1 MRLRVL
7 LILCLAGISAA
18 NVLAVILPPTDDTSG
33 TLTYNTAKPP
43 VVTKRSLTSL
53 NGSGTTLPISKTRN
67 AFVRFAV
74 EETGMT
80 AGTVEKARLTLYLP
94 TVTKV
99 GDLSLHLVTQDWE
112 ETFSGPTR
120 IQPVIGD
127 SFLTIPWSSVVKKQF
142 VIVDVTQQVKDWLT
156 NPGSNFGI
164 AVTSSDGLAVVTVGS
179 KEGSASGYPPL
190 LEIEGT
196 GATSAN
202 TPNAIVKRDADGNFI
217 VGAITG
223 SLVGNATSATDF
235 IGALAGDVIGTQG
248 STIVSTVGG
257 VMAASVASAANL
269 ANAATSANMANMIVK
284 RDGSGNF
291 MAGTITGTLAGNAMS
306 ATTAMVATNFTAA
319 LGGDVIGTQGSTV
332 VVAVGGVAAASVA
345 SGANL
350 GNAATSENTP
360 NTIVKRDG
368 SGNFVAGSM
377 TGTLVGNAT
386 TATSFTGVLAG
397 DVSGTQE
404 LTTVNSVGGVTAANL
419 ASGANLANAATT
431 ANTPNTIVKRDE
443 QGVVTATAF
452 VGEGS
457 GITGIPASAIL
468 SPPPGMVLIPA
479 GAFTMGNSVA
489 ADTDITDAAPVSTT
503 VSGFYMDIN
512 EVTLSQWQSVQ
523 QWGTLV
529 GGYTDLPLGNGKS
542 ATHPVQ
548 NVSWYSCVK
557 WCNARSEREGKRPVY
572 FTDDAN
578 TTVYRIGNSDVT
590 NARVNWTANGYRLP
604 TEAEWEKA
612 ARGGLD
618 GKRFPW
624 GDTISQK
631 QANYFSATASY
642 AYDFGPDGYNAI
654 GRVGGTAPATSPGG
668 SFAANGYGLN
678 DMAGNVFEWCWDW
691 YGTPYAGGTDPKGVA
706 SGSFRVARG
715 GSWFSFVDAPNPRCA
730 QRAINID
737 PANTRNVIGFR
748 TILPA
753 GL

>member
-1 MRLRVL
+1 
-7 LILCLAGISAA
+7 
-18 NVLAVILPPTDDTSG
+18 
-33 TLTYNTAKPP
+33 
-43 VVTKRSLTSL
+43 
-53 NGSGTTLPISKTRN
+53 
-67 AFVRFAV
+67 V

-80 AGTVEKARLTLYLP
+80 AATVEKARLTLYLP

-120 IQPVIGD
+120 IQPVIGT

-164 AVTSSDGLAVVTVGS
+164 AVTSPDGLAVVTVGS

-196 GATSAN
+196 GATSTN

-217 VGAITG
+217 VGTITG
-223 SLVGNATSATDF
+223 ALVGNATSATYF
-235 IGALAGDVIGTQG
+235 MGALAGDVTGTQE
-248 STIVSTVGG
+248 STTVSTVGG
-257 VMAASVASAANL
+257 VMAANVASGANL
-269 ANAATSANMANMIVK
+269 ANSATSANMANMIVK
-284 RDGSGNF
+284 RDVSGNF
-291 MAGTITGTLAGNAMS
+291 VAGTITGTLAGNAMS
-306 ATTAMVATNFTAA
+306 ATTALVATNFTAA

-404 LTTVNSVGGVTAANL
+404 LTAVNSVGGVTAANL

-457 GITGIPASAIL
+457 GITRIPASAIL
-468 SPPPGMVLIPA
+468 SPPPGMVLIPS

-489 ADTDITDAAPVSTT
+489 ADTDITDATPVSTT
-503 VSGFYMDIN
+503 VSAFYMDVN
-512 EVTLSQWQSVQ
+512 EVTYSQWYFVSS
-523 QWGTLV
+523 WAIRV
-529 GGYTDLPLGNGKS
+529 GGYTDLTLSTGYDPNWPKF
-542 ATHPVQ
+542 T
-548 NVSWYSCVK
+548 NWYECVK
-557 WCNARSEREGKRPVY
+557 WCNARSEQAGKTPVY
-572 FTDDAN
+572 YTDDAQ
-578 TTVYRIGNSDVT
+578 TVVYRTGNVNVT
-590 NARVNWTANGYRLP
+590 NVQVKRNANGYRLP

-612 ARGGLD
+612 ARGGLT
-618 GKRFPW
+618 GKRFPN
-624 GDTISQK
+624 GDTISQR
-631 QANYFSATASY
+631 QAAYRDTSYPYSLGPTGANLLAQNRASI
-642 AYDFGPDGYNAI
+642 I
-654 GRVGGTAPATSPGG
+654 GLFPP
-668 SFAANGYGLN
+668 NGYGLN
-678 DMAGNVFEWCWDW
+678 DIVGNLREWCFDR
-691 YGTPYAGGTDPKGVA
+691 YGTPYAGGIDPQGQ
-706 SGSFRVARG
+706 GGTQRVMRG
-715 GSWFSFVDAPNPRCA
+715 GFWNGTANLLRCA
-730 QRAINID
+730 NRDFKD
-737 PANTRNVIGFR
+737 PVDGDDFTGFR
-748 TILPA
+748 TVLSVA
-753 GL
+753 Q